1 MKNLLAASQLRI
13 YWTIKLMGESLTIT
27 SIFLLG
33 CLHALEPG
41 HGKTFLLAYTVGGKL
56 NFQKI
61 VLLTF
66 SLLISHFFV
75 LTIIA
80 IIFNLL
86 LTEVTN
92 SILHEFSHW
101 VAPAIIISFGC
112 YIILRSVYKKRHI
125 HQDDCAHNHKE
136 FYNSKIEN
144 PITVGI
150 LTGILPCAS
159 SLAVVMMTGMTPS
172 IISIIRFILIYVLG
186 IALIL
191 FSIVSM
197 FSFAKTFFLSRM
209 KFVEKR
215 INLDLVSGYL
225 IILVGLA
232 YLSYNWSSHAH

>member
-1 MKNLLAASQLRI
+1 
-13 YWTIKLMGESLTIT
+13 MGESLTIT

-86 LTEVTN
+86 ITEVTN

-125 HQDDCAHNHKE
+125 QKDGCAHNHKE
-136 FYNSKIEN
+136 FHNSKIEN

-191 FSIVSM
+191 FLIVL
-197 FSFAKTFFLSRM
+197 TFNFT
-209 KFVEKR
+209 K
-215 INLDLVSGYL
+215 NL
-225 IILVGLA
+225 IIKKFDNIKIDINQELLSGCLILGVGFIYLTYNLA
-232 YLSYNWSSHAH
+232 GHSH